1 MFKAL
6 NNKATN
12 LQTYISCCCG
22 ILVSLPA
29 FKTYI
34 PVLVPFG
41 VLTDRD
47 AYVLVAQTPL
57 LGNCYLLQNASI

>member
-47 AYVLVAQTPL
+47 AYVLFSQNPL
-57 LGNCYLLQNASI
+57 LWYFYFFQNASI